1 MVAGMV
7 SPHKICG
14 DILPH
19 HYHACC
25 LNTLAV
31 GVGSWWAMA
40 CLLEQ
45 HTSAVPRRLPGVRR
59 PGIAA
64 G

>member
-1 MVAGMV
+1 VVAGMV

-14 DILPH
+14 NILPH
-19 HYHACC
+19 HHHACC

-45 HTSAVPRRLPGVRR
+45 HTVRSAKAAAGVRR